1 MIKNII
7 LKKNLWIIFF
17 IYSYFILNSTYF
29 SLNFLI
35 ISIGIFLLNV
45 LPLFNFY
52 INYKKINYIPLY
64 YFTHIFFFACYTL
77 GLFFTEY
84 LTDIYVKGIL
94 RYLFEEPNLQ
104 NLVEKSMAVYLVA
117 LFFFNLGNFVIIYFT
132 NTNLKS
138 NNFFEFKENEN
149 EILLLGLTSYFLS
162 LIFIFVTDL
171 TILQK
176 LYQTKY
182 PLTYL
187 SLISIQLYI
196 IFKKDLKFIY
206 KMILYLLVYFIVF
219 IELLDGSI
227 AKSFLYLIA
236 IYLLNFIVTK
246 KINFKFLTIIILMCV
261 SLHTFK
267 YEYRNLVWAKSGIND
282 TLVNYNEA
290 KKENKKELS
299 KIDETKLFI
308 NSYKHSFLN
317 YDKYLEKKNVE
328 NSVKFLTYR
337 NYDRLTHSFQSLI
350 IVISS
355 SPKPVP
361 YWEGYSYK
369 IFATKFIPRIF
380 WKNKPSDTLGNEF
393 GKRYGVLGAN
403 DQTTSWNMPVLNEFF
418 VNFGL
423 IGIVV
428 GMFILGL
435 IFSSASILLN
445 YKYNNYLFIIS
456 FITLYPLFY
465 LESHFSL
472 TFGAVVQTFIFLLI
486 YSFLFKIFLLI
497 MKKFF

>member
-7 LKKNLWIIFF
+7 YKKNLWIIFF
-17 IYSYFILNSTYF
+17 IYGLFIFNSTYF
-29 SLNFLI
+29 SFNFLI
-35 ISIGIFLLNV
+35 LSIGIFLLNI

-84 LTDIYVKGIL
+84 LTSIYIDGHL
-94 RYLFEEPNLQ
+94 RYLFKVPDFQ
-104 NLVEKSMAVYLVA
+104 TIVEDSMFVYLIG
-117 LFFFNLGNFVIIYFT
+117 LLFFNLGNFVIMFFLKT
-132 NTNLKS
+132 NFKS
-138 NNFFEFKENEN
+138 NNFFEFKENQN
-149 EILLLGLTSYFLS
+149 EILLLGLISYFLS
-162 LIFIFVTDL
+162 LIYIFVNDL

-176 LYQTKY
+176 LYQIKY
-182 PLTYL
+182 PLVYL

-206 KMILYLLVYFIVF
+206 KIILYLLIYFILF

-236 IYLLNFIVTK
+236 VYLVNFIVTK
-246 KINFKFLTIIILMCV
+246 KINFKFLIIIILMCV

-267 YEYRNLVWAKSGIND
+267 YEYRNLVWAESHINQ
-282 TLVNYNEA
+282 TLINIDEA
-290 KKENKKELS
+290 KKENKKKLN
-299 KIDETKLFI
+299 KVDETKLFI
-308 NSYKHSFLN
+308 KSYKHSFLN
-317 YDKYLEKKNVE
+317 YDEYLKEKNIE
-328 NSVKFLTYR
+328 NSVKFLLYR

-350 IVISS
+350 IVVNS

-393 GKRYGVLGAN
+393 GKRYGVLGTS
-403 DQTTSWNMPVLNEFF
+403 DQSTSWNMPVLNEFF
-418 VNFGL
+418 ANFGL
-423 IGIVV
+423 IGVIL

-472 TFGAVVQTFIFLLI
+472 TFGAVVQTFIFLFI

-497 MKKFF
+497 MKRFF